1 MVNPAFSFGT
11 GSRFLSFSGSP
22 KGNMVRKPRQLYT
35 DQEST
40 KLDAAAQ
47 QTFEQMAGGGLFLPW
62 ELCREMVELKFWQ
75 DEAEELLA
83 EVNTLIGK

>member
-1 MVNPAFSFGT
+1 M
-11 GSRFLSFSGSP
+11 
-22 KGNMVRKPRQLYT
+22 RKPRQLYT
-35 DQEST
+35 DQESA

-47 QTFEQMAGGGLFLPW
+47 QTFERIAGGGLFLPW

-83 EVNTLIGK
+83 EINSLIGK

>member
-1 MVNPAFSFGT
+1 M
-11 GSRFLSFSGSP
+11 
-22 KGNMVRKPRQLYT
+22 RKPRQLYT

-47 QTFEQMAGGGLFLPW
+47 QAFEQIAAGGIYLPW
-62 ELCREMVELKFWQ
+62 GLCREMVELKFWQ